1 MTAPAAIDAR
11 GVVKR
16 VHVGSETKTIVA
28 GVDLQV
34 SAGDL
39 VLILGRSGSGKTT
52 LLTILGALL
61 PQDEGRVIV
70 LGRDLASMD
79 PRSRRAFVRREVGF
93 VFQAAGLM
101 PTLTAAENVA
111 FALYMLGE
119 EGREVDRRAG
129 EVLEWVGLA
138 PRARHRGDELSGGE
152 QQRVAL
158 ARALVKQPQLL
169 LSDEPTSQ
177 LDAESAKMVVELLKE
192 VSLSGTTV
200 VVATHDQTL
209 SEVADHI
216 VRLADGRVVGVS

>member
-1 MTAPAAIDAR
+1 
-11 GVVKR
+11 
-16 VHVGSETKTIVA
+16 
-28 GVDLQV
+28 
-34 SAGDL
+34 
-39 VLILGRSGSGKTT
+39 
-52 LLTILGALL
+52 
-61 PQDEGRVIV
+61 
-70 LGRDLASMD
+70 MD

-177 LDAESAKMVVELLKE
+177 LDTESAKMVVELLKE